1 MPDSDPILRG
11 LTPPQLAAVTHLDGP
26 MLVVAGA
33 GSGKTR
39 VVTHRIAWLI
49 SQGVWPG
56 QILAMTFTNKAAQ
69 EMRNR
74 VEGLVGGAPNW
85 MGTFHAICAKLL
97 RQHLD
102 EFPGDSRNSKFT
114 ICDDDDQRKLIR
126 ACLKE
131 LAFDEKTDKLTPNML
146 LGCIS
151 NAKSAFIDPD
161 SYTSSSPAAAQVRQ
175 VYALYE
181 KKLRASN
188 AFDFDDL
195 LVVTVQMLR
204 ETPYIRDLCLG
215 RFRYL
220 LVDEYQDTNHVQY
233 LLLRLLAGPEHNVH
247 VTGDPDQSIY
257 SWRGALYR
265 NIMEFPKDFPGAKIV
280 RLEQNYRS
288 SGNILA
294 VANSLIENNR
304 NRIEKELFT
313 DRGAGALVT
322 IGRFYADRDEADW
335 VAKKIDELR
344 LQGFS
349 LRDNAVFYRTNAQS
363 RTVEEAMIRHH
374 LPYQIIGGIRFYE
387 RREIKDFIAILRL
400 LVNPGDD
407 LALQRILDSRPFGIG
422 GTTLAKLRTLAA
434 EQGTVAATLV
444 RSPEFATLWPK
455 APASVRKF
463 AAWLDELHAIPS
475 DDLDERITEAL
486 RRSGLIEHY
495 QALLKKEMSAGRRSA
510 EEPNAEE
517 RIDNLN
523 AFLERAEEF
532 VKDHAEATLEAFLE
546 EIALNSAVDDMQN
559 GQDQDRVAM
568 MTLHCSKG
576 LEYPCVFI
584 TGLEQGLL
592 PHINAWADGA
602 SDVDEERRL
611 FYVGITRA
619 EQHLFITH
627 AESRYQWGNRISAM
641 PSAFLRELPQKNL
654 TMVGG
659 SPLATVRQNQVK
671 APFTAT
677 QWLERQQSKPQSP
690 KNPNDIDGQHYDY
703 DDF

>member
-313 DRGAGALVT
+313 DRGAGA
-322 IGRFYADRDEADW
+322 R
-335 VAKKIDELR
+335 
-344 LQGFS
+344 
-349 LRDNAVFYRTNAQS
+349 
-363 RTVEEAMIRHH
+363 
-374 LPYQIIGGIRFYE
+374 
-387 RREIKDFIAILRL
+387 
-400 LVNPGDD
+400 
-407 LALQRILDSRPFGIG
+407 
-422 GTTLAKLRTLAA
+422 
-434 EQGTVAATLV
+434 
-444 RSPEFATLWPK
+444 
-455 APASVRKF
+455 
-463 AAWLDELHAIPS
+463 
-475 DDLDERITEAL
+475 
-486 RRSGLIEHY
+486 
-495 QALLKKEMSAGRRSA
+495 
-510 EEPNAEE
+510 
-517 RIDNLN
+517 
-523 AFLERAEEF
+523 
-532 VKDHAEATLEAFLE
+532 
-546 EIALNSAVDDMQN
+546 
-559 GQDQDRVAM
+559 
-568 MTLHCSKG
+568 
-576 LEYPCVFI
+576 
-584 TGLEQGLL
+584 
-592 PHINAWADGA
+592 
-602 SDVDEERRL
+602 
-611 FYVGITRA
+611 
-619 EQHLFITH
+619 
-627 AESRYQWGNRISAM
+627 
-641 PSAFLRELPQKNL
+641 
-654 TMVGG
+654 
-659 SPLATVRQNQVK
+659 
-671 APFTAT
+671 
-677 QWLERQQSKPQSP
+677 
-690 KNPNDIDGQHYDY
+690 
-703 DDF
+703 